1 MYIKKLRKDVHME
14 ITGSAD
20 FVEGMYIIIKK
31 AALEKKVDVDGLNS
45 LADLCTELANRLKE
59 EKSCGESKGQEC

>member
-1 MYIKKLRKDVHME
+1 MNIKKLGKDVRME

-59 EKSCGESKGQEC
+59 EESCGESKGQEC